1 MTDSQTAERDDA
13 AAPAGVTIAAA
24 PETLH
29 LLEQLER
36 KILWLACWMI
46 HNANHVRPARDGMK
60 VGGHQSS
67 CASAATLM
75 TALYLDVLRPADRVA
90 VKPHASP
97 VLHAIGYLLGKQTR
111 DKLERFRAF
120 GGAQA
125 YPSRTKDTGEVDFS
139 TGSVGLGVGVTL
151 FASLVQDYVRLH
163 DLAEA
168 RTPAGRMV
176 AILGDAELDEGNVF
190 EALLEAWKHDVR
202 NLWWIIDYNRHSLDG
217 VVHDYLFQRI
227 GEFFGSV
234 GWRVVNL
241 KYGKLLEAA
250 FGGPA
255 GEPLQ
260 RWIDDC
266 PNQRYSALTFKGGA
280 AWRAALDRDLKGTSG
295 LKALLDAHDDAG
307 LHRLMTNLGGHDMAT
322 LLEAFHGVD
331 DDAPHCF
338 IAYTIKGH
346 RLPLAGH
353 KDNHAGIMTPDQMAT
368 FKAAHGIA
376 DGAEWD
382 AFAGLDAEVDDL
394 RELLD
399 RVAAARRP
407 AAARVP
413 AVAVP
418 VLPVPTLAASAGKTT
433 STQVAFGKLLND
445 LARAGGALADRI
457 VTTSPD
463 VTVSTNLGG
472 WVNQR
477 GVFHVRRQADIFRE
491 ENVASPLKW
500 ELSPA
505 GQHIELGIAENN
517 LFLLLAAA
525 GLADRLFGAR
535 LIPIGTLY
543 DPFIAR
549 GLDALNYACY
559 QDARFIVVATPSG
572 IALAPEGGAHQSV
585 GTPLIGIAQ
594 DGLAAFEP
602 AFADEM
608 AALLAWAIDY
618 LQRDGPQRDG
628 SGQSET
634 DWLRDVEGGSVYFRL
649 STRPLDQPTRTLDEA
664 CKRDI
669 ILGGYWLRP
678 PAPGAEL
685 AIVYTGAIAPEAI
698 AAHDQLLEDVP
709 GAGLLAVT
717 SADRLNAGWHAAERA
732 RQAGRVGARAHVERL
747 LAPLAADAGLVTVI
761 DGHPETLTWLGAVA
775 GHRARALGVEH
786 FGQSGDIDDL
796 FKAYRIDTDAILD
809 ACAAACLGRARWL
822 DLAAE

>member
-1 MTDSQTAERDDA
+1 MTKSRTASQTT
-13 AAPAGVTIAAA
+13 APQR
-24 PETLH
+24 LR
-29 LLEQLER
+29 LLQQLER

-46 HNANHVRPARDGMK
+46 HNANHVRPARDGLK

-97 VLHAIGYLLGKQTR
+97 VFHAIQYLLGQQTR

-120 GGAQA
+120 GGVQA
-125 YPSRTKDTGEVDFS
+125 YPSRTKDTADVDFS

-163 DLAEA
+163 DLATDPKA
-168 RTPAGRMV
+168 PAGRMV

-190 EALLEAWKHDVR
+190 EALLEGWKHDVR
-202 NLWWIIDYNRHSLDG
+202 NLWWVIDYNRHSLDG

-234 GWRVVNL
+234 GWQVVNL

-250 FGGPA
+250 FACPA
-255 GEPLQ
+255 GGALK

-266 PNQRYSALTFKGGA
+266 PNQLYSALTFKGA
-280 AWRAALDRDLKGTSG
+280 TAWREALTRDLKGTSG
-295 LKALLDAHDDAG
+295 LKELLDTHDDAR
-307 LHRLMTNLGGHDMAT
+307 LHALMTNLGGHDMAT

-331 DDAPHCF
+331 DDAPRCF

-376 DGAEWD
+376 DGAEWEPLGG
-382 AFAGLDAEVDDL
+382 FGGGLDGGDEGADA
-394 RELLD
+394 
-399 RVAAARRP
+399 AAARAFLAAVPFAQRAP
-407 AAARVP
+407 AP
-413 AVAVP
+413 AVAAVP
-418 VLPVPTLAASAGKTT
+418 VPPLATPLASAAGRTT
-433 STQVAFGKLLND
+433 STQVASTQVAFGKLLND
-445 LARAGGALADRI
+445 LARTGGALADRI
-457 VTTSPD
+457 VTASPD

-477 GVFHVRRQADIFRE
+477 GVFHSQRQADIFRE
-491 ENVASPLKW
+491 QNVASPLKW
-500 ELSPA
+500 EQSPA

-535 LIPIGTLY
+535 LLPVGTLY

-559 QDARFIVVATPSG
+559 QDARFILVATPSG

-585 GTPLIGIAQ
+585 GAPLIGIAQ

-602 AFADEM
+602 AFADEL
-608 AALLAWAIDY
+608 ATLLSWAFDY
-618 LQRDGPQRDG
+618 LQRDGT
-628 SGQSET
+628 GQSET

-649 STRPLDQPTRTLDEA
+649 STRPIDQPSRSLDDA
-664 CKRDI
+664 LTRDI

-685 AIVYTGAIAPEAI
+685 AIVYTGVVAPEAI
-698 AAHDQLLEDVP
+698 AAHDQVLEDVP

-732 RQAGRVGARAHVERL
+732 RQAGRVSARSHVERL

-775 GHRARALGVEH
+775 GHRVRALGVEH

>member
-1 MTDSQTAERDDA
+1 MTDSPTAERDDA
-13 AAPAGVTIAAA
+13 RPPAGVTTAAA

-97 VLHAIGYLLGKQTR
+97 VLHAIQYLLGKQTR

-163 DLAEA
+163 DLAAA

-190 EALLEAWKHDVR
+190 EALLEGWKHDVR
-202 NLWWIIDYNRHSLDG
+202 NLWWVIDYNRHSLDG

-250 FGGPA
+250 FAGPA

-280 AWRAALDRDLKGTSG
+280 AWRAALARDLEGTSG
-295 LKALLDAHDDAG
+295 LKALLDAHDDVG

-322 LLEAFHGVD
+322 LLEAFHGVA

-376 DGAEWD
+376 DGAEWE
-382 AFAGLDAEVDDL
+382 AFAGLDAAADEL
-394 RELLD
+394 RGLLD
-399 RVAAARRP
+399 RVPARRRP
-407 AAARVP
+407 QAKVP

-418 VLPVPTLAASAGKTT
+418 ALPVPSRKTT

-477 GVFHVRRQADIFRE
+477 GVFHVQRQADMFRE

-500 ELSPA
+500 EQSPA

-535 LIPIGTLY
+535 LIPVGTLY

-559 QDARFIVVATPSG
+559 QDARFILVATPSG

-602 AFADEM
+602 AFADET
-608 AALLAWAIDY
+608 AALLAWAFDY

-649 STRPLDQPTRTLDEA
+649 STRPLEQPRRSLDEA
-664 CKRDI
+664 LTRDI

-698 AAHDQLLEDVP
+698 AAHGELADDLP

-732 RQAGRVGARAHVERL
+732 RQAGRVTARAHVERL

-775 GHRARALGVEH
+775 GHRVRALGVEH

-796 FKAYRIDTDAILD
+796 FQAYRIDTDAILD